1 MSQCR
6 RFDFPMPRTHTGVVL
21 GNARFGAMVWGED
34 NILRITLGRADLW
47 DHRGGLQWTKNQAYS
62 TIRDCLE
69 RNDKEGIDRLFAVGL
84 DPDKPRNPS
93 VLPIGRFELV
103 LPERVCLDHAELDMR
118 RGHLDVYVREGTTVR
133 RLGLFLDVFEPV
145 LAAELPEGLGD
156 EVEVLPVPAWQKV
169 GEHLESVGFAPPDVV
184 GDAELCGWRQALPE
198 DPEVQ
203 ALCRRH
209 GGTLLLT
216 ACMASENHSARE
228 QAMEQFALIDREGLE
243 NRRRGTLD
251 WWRDYW
257 RRVPTLNLP
266 NPDLQF
272 LYEYGMYKFAG
283 LTAPHGVA
291 ATLQGP
297 WIEDYQMPP
306 WSSDYHFNINVQM
319 CYWPA
324 YHGNCLEHLRP
335 LFDLIHSWMPV
346 LKRNAKVFIDIDDGV
361 MLPHAVDDRCTCMGG
376 MWTGTIDHG
385 CTAWVAQM
393 MYRYYRYTKDLEFL
407 REQALPFMSGALRV
421 YEEMLERDEN
431 GNLGLPVSVSPEYR
445 GGAMNAWGR
454 NASFQLACIHR
465 LCEDLIEA
473 AEDLGESVNP
483 AWERIRNEVP
493 KACVIETAA
502 GPQIALWEGTIL
514 EESHRHHSHLAG
526 ITPFDIFDGENPSE
540 HVVVNSI
547 AHWIKQGM
555 GLWSGWCVP
564 WASMIHTRQSNADA
578 AELWL
583 DVWQRLFTNEGHGT
597 RHDVAFP
604 GFSLMGMGALPRD
617 DSATEKM
624 QMDAAMSCVT
634 AIQEMLLHVER
645 GVTVLFKGAP
655 TRWKTVGFEG
665 VKTEGGFLLSA
676 ERVHGVVS
684 PVVVESPL
692 GGSLRIANPW
702 PDRPVEA
709 AYPDG
714 RKTEFTGAVLDIPTE
729 TGETVTLKQAPP
741 LN

>member
-1 MSQCR
+1 
-6 RFDFPMPRTHTGVVL
+6 MPRTHTGVVL
-21 GNARFGAMVWGED
+21 GNARFGAMVWGE
-34 NILRITLGRADLW
+34 NNVLRITLGRADLW
-47 DHRGGLQWTKNQAYS
+47 DHRGGLQWTENQAYS

-69 RNDKEGIDRLFAVGL
+69 RNDKEAIDRLFAVGR
-84 DPDKPRNPS
+84 DPGQPRNPS

-103 LPERVCLDHAELDMR
+103 FPESVCLDYAELDMR
-118 RGHLDVYVREGTTVR
+118 RAQLDVHVREGTIKR
-133 RLGLFLDVFEPV
+133 KLSLFLDVFNPLLV
-145 LAAELPEGLGD
+145 VELPVNLRNL
-156 EVEVLPVPAWQKV
+156 VELRPVPAWSAV
-169 GEHLESVGFAPPDVV
+169 GDYLASVGFSPPEVFVD
-184 GDAELCGWRQALPE
+184 GELCLWRQQLPA
-198 DPEVQ
+198 DSDVEV
-203 ALCRRH
+203 LCRRRQDA
-209 GGTLLLT
+209 LLMT
-216 ACMASENHSARE
+216 ACLGSKKQTARE
-228 QAMEQFALIDREGLE
+228 RADELLALVDAEGLE
-243 NRRRGTLD
+243 NRRRLTRE
-251 WWRDYW
+251 WWSDYW
-257 RRVPTLNLP
+257 AQVPTLSLP
-266 NPDLQF
+266 SPNLQF

-283 LTAPHGVA
+283 LTAPHGVP

-346 LKRNAKVFIDIDDGV
+346 LKRNAKVFINIDDGV

-393 MYRYYRYTKDLEFL
+393 MYRYYRYTKDLDFL
-407 REQALPFMSGALRV
+407 REQAFPFMKGAMRV
-421 YEEMLERDEN
+421 YEEMLERDQN

-465 LCEDLIEA
+465 LCEDLNDA
-473 AEDLGESVNP
+473 AEALGTAANP
-483 AWERIRNEVP
+483 EWERIQKEVP
-493 KACVIETAA
+493 KACIVETGG

-526 ITPFDIFDGENPSE
+526 ITPFDVFDSENPSFE
-540 HVVVNSI
+540 VIVNSI
-547 AHWIKQGM
+547 KHWIKKGM

-564 WASMIHTRQSNADA
+564 WASMIHSRLGNADA

-583 DVWQRLFTNEGHGT
+583 DIWQRLFTNEGHGT

-604 GFSLMGMGALPRD
+604 GLSLTGMGALQKD
-617 DSATEKM
+617 DSAREKM
-624 QMDAAMSCVT
+624 QMDAAMSCVA

-655 TRWKTVGFEG
+655 KHWGAVGFEG
-665 VKTEGGFLLSA
+665 ITTEGGFRVSA
-676 ERVHGVVS
+676 ERTHGVVS
-684 PVVVESPL
+684 PVTVESPL
-692 GGSLRIANPW
+692 GGTLRLANPW
-702 PDRPVEA
+702 PSRSVRA
-709 AYPDG
+709 VYPDG
-714 RKTEFTGAVLDIPTE
+714 HSTELHGEILEVPTE
-729 TGETVTLKQAPP
+729 EGEVVVLK
-741 LN
+741 